1 MFDNLGL
8 GKRSEHQPGWLSL
21 VIRLKPLAKVGGQSI
36 KVVLQSVRAKDRH
49 TTRGESV
56 LEFMN
61 NGISHVLSTCP
72 ELNNGDQFGFGIA
85 DRPYPD
91 FLLSLFDIR
100 PQFVQLNVYQI
111 KIGQKALV
119 QFPALLTAS
128 TQPGTQG
135 RFTDIDGF
143 FDGRSV
149 YPKSEQVENKTHGS
163 RMRFQTIEYG
173 VSADGEFL
181 MAGLAEQILDIFVF
195 AMRTIP
201 NQGMD
206 GFVRNQIVGTSWI
219 GTEVALGPDRF
230 LFSAFAFDSTPWD
243 RSIWAGVRNRLAI
256 GRDGCSALWAVLLT
270 FWL

>member
-1 MFDNLGL
+1 M
-8 GKRSEHQPGWLSL
+8 
-21 VIRLKPLAKVGGQSI
+21 GGQSI

-49 TTRGESV
+49 TTRGESG

-72 ELNNGDQFGFGIA
+72 ELKNEDQVGFGIV
-85 DRPYPD
+85 DRPYPN

-100 PQFVQLNVYQI
+100 QQFVPLNVYQI
-111 KIGQKALV
+111 KIGQKALA
-119 QFPALLTAS
+119 QLAALLTAAA
-128 TQPGTQG
+128 QLGTQG

-163 RMRFQTIEYG
+163 GMRFQTIEYG

-195 AMRTIP
+195 TMRPSPT
-201 NQGMD
+201 
-206 GFVRNQIVGTSWI
+206 R
-219 GTEVALGPDRF
+219 A
-230 LFSAFAFDSTPWD
+230 
-243 RSIWAGVRNRLAI
+243 WAYG
-256 GRDGCSALWAVLLT
+256 G
-270 FWL
+270 